1 MATARV
7 MIQCAL
13 SVTGAVRCGDRKD
26 NRCVPGCVPQVR
38 EREARQPATE
48 GEGEQTV
55 VERLAGETV
64 AVARGDGRTGRNQ
77 PLEAVLRVAFL
88 RVVARLAT
96 LPAFLATFLAAA
108 AFLAA
113 AFVAPAFLRAGA
125 LRAGWRR
132 WRRGPAVN
140 SAARSLRSVGSARPG
155 TPSWVR
161 ARGTRSS
168 NTVSSRS
175 QVSVARSR
183 AWSTRFSTTSRT

>member
-88 RVVARLAT
+88 RVVVRLAA
-96 LPAFLATFLAAA
+96 LPAFLATFLAGA

-113 AFVAPAFLRAGA
+113 AFLRAGA
-125 LRAGWRR
+125 LRAGLPPWRR
-132 WRRGPAVN
+132 SSAV
-140 SAARSLRSVGSARPG
+140 SSSTRSLRSARSSRPG
-155 TPSWVR
+155 TPSLVR
-161 ARGTRSS
+161 ARWTRSS
-168 NTVSSRS
+168 NTFSSRS

-183 AWSTRFSTTSRT
+183 AWSTRFSTTSRTTL